1 MSPSASDDA
10 HPGQKPQDDTAPN
23 EVPAEAPNVAPSTA
37 LTGDTTRSPSTA
49 DDPADVGGHDAA
61 MGEGTGEGTGTGGGT
76 DAVEPAPSD
85 DVTAP
90 DGATVTAGG
99 QDTGA
104 ATAELPAARAP
115 SGPGG
120 QPGHPGQGAQAQA
133 KPKTE
138 ISCSGGFAQWMQR
151 NAISIAFSSYQS
163 GQLFLVGAA
172 PNGQVTFHQH
182 GFGRAM
188 GLWADRHRIYMAT
201 SSQIWRLENVL
212 REGETANKRFD
223 RLFVPRNAQ
232 TVGPVDIHEVGVEPS
247 GRIIFVNT
255 KHSCLGTLSL
265 THGFRPIWKPFFI
278 SKLAPEDR
286 CHLNGLG
293 MEQGR
298 ARYVTA
304 VCRSDVIA
312 GWRERRSEGGLI
324 IDLNDDQ
331 KLLTEGLSMPHSPRV
346 WQGQLYV
353 LNSGRGQ
360 LCRVDRQTGAIEE
373 VAFMPGFLRG
383 LSFVN
388 NFAIATL
395 SLPRDKSFAGLQL
408 DDELAKRDAD
418 AWCGIQVIDLNTGDV
433 VHWVR
438 LKGGPIRELFDVT
451 VLPGVR
457 TPMASGSIAGGDAH
471 ITWER
476 EFGLLHREAAP
487 QAQPAAVGGG
497 AA

>member
-1 MSPSASDDA
+1 MLVARGRYGESMTSSASDDA
-10 HPGQKPQDDTAPN
+10 HPGTKPMDDDTTT
-23 EVPAEAPNVAPSTA
+23 TA
-37 LTGDTTRSPSTA
+37 TSSGDTP
-49 DDPADVGGHDAA
+49 
-61 MGEGTGEGTGTGGGT
+61 
-76 DAVEPAPSD
+76 EPAPSD
-85 DVTAP
+85 DVTATG
-90 DGATVTAGG
+90 DATVTAGG
-99 QDTGA
+99 QGETSTVPQPPAAKTAPGA
-104 ATAELPAARAP
+104 APGAAA
-115 SGPGG
+115 S
-120 QPGHPGQGAQAQA
+120 QQAGKQQA

-138 ISCSGGFAQWMQR
+138 ISCSGGFAQWLQR
-151 NAISIAFSSYQS
+151 NGIAIAFSSYQS

-188 GLWADRHRIYMAT
+188 GLWADRSRVYMAT

-212 REGETANKRFD
+212 RDGETANKRFD

-232 TVGPVDIHEVGVEPS
+232 TVGPVDIHEIGVEPS
-247 GRIIFVNT
+247 GRIVFVNT
-255 KHSCLGTLSL
+255 KHSCLATLSL
-265 THGFRPIWKPFFI
+265 RHGFRPIWKPFFI

-293 MEQGR
+293 MEDGR

-324 IDLNDDQ
+324 IDLQNDQ
-331 KLLTEGLSMPHSPRV
+331 RLLTEGLSMPHSPRV

-383 LSFVN
+383 LTFVN
-388 NFAIATL
+388 NYAIATL

-418 AWCGIQVIDLNTGDV
+418 AWCGIQVIDLTNGNV

-438 LKGGPIRELFDVT
+438 LKGGPIRELFDTT

-471 ITWER
+471 ITWEQ
-476 EFGLLHREAAP
+476 EFGPLYREP
-487 QAQPAAVGGG
+487 PTAAVQGG
-497 AA
+497 AS